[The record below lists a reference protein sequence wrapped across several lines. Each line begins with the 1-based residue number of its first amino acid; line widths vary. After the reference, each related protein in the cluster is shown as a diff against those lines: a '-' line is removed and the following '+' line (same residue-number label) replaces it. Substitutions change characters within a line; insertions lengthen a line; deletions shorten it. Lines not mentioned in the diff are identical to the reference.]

1 MAPTPH
7 ASRCRTHAGPTS
19 QTKCRRIDGGPARR
33 RFEASGIGVS
43 LRAARMAMPADFVGH
58 RPTDLSGQVAP
69 PFHGELRPMF
79 IASAPW
85 PVAGRTRSYDRAT
98 KVARPAARRVAA
110 SPADARREPRCPFV
124 PALPTS
130 EPPAC
135 YSTPAG
141 NADARCEP
149 RRLSVASTHQRPRR
163 PTVFNA
169 FFANPTR
176 RTARNHHGELRLCR
190 CERAGHKLRG
200 PAVASR
206 HGSFRSE
213 CDAARQHALSMPRAE
228 LSRSKI
234 FVERHAAVTRR
245 ARRTCGP
252 MTVSSP
258 SPLRSDIRS
267 AGSVPAELQRAG
279 HTQTPKNGPLSS
291 TQRSGDMLRRSR
303 RSRRRVPPARP
314 PANTSARCSTAPA
327 CGPALNSVAGGV
339 SMIAL
344 VVWLPGCGTSPAP
357 ERAART
363 VAASRHPLPP

>member
-1 MAPTPH
+1 
-7 ASRCRTHAGPTS
+7 
-19 QTKCRRIDGGPARR
+19 
-33 RFEASGIGVS
+33 
-43 LRAARMAMPADFVGH
+43 MPADFVGR
-58 RPTDLSGQVAP
+58 RPTDLSGQVSP
-69 PFHGELRPMF
+69 PIHGELRLHFDGERAM
-79 IASAPW
+79 AP
-85 PVAGRTRSYDRAT
+85 AGRRCSYDRAT
-98 KVARPAARRVAA
+98 KAARPAASNVTA
-110 SPADARREPRCPFV
+110 SNAELRREPRRPLA
-124 PALPTS
+124 PARPTS
-130 EPPAC
+130 ELPSCHPA
-135 YSTPAG
+135 PAG

-149 RRLSVASTHQRPRR
+149 RLSSVASIRCSLRR
-163 PTVFNA
+163 PTVVNA